1 MFDRLIAF
9 SVRNRLLVVV
19 VAALIAAYGGYV
31 LTRIPVDVFPDLNR
45 PTVTVFTEAGG
56 LAPDEVELLVTV
68 PIETAVNGAAGVER
82 VRSLSGI
89 GLSLVF
95 VEFGWDTDIY
105 RARQIVGEKVAEVAP
120 SLPREVSPFL
130 GPVSSIMGQIMAI
143 GLTSESAD
151 IGPTQLR
158 TLADWDVR
166 RRLMSIPGVSQVTV
180 MGGDVRQYQ
189 VLVDPALLVANGVTL
204 HDVQTAIDESNV
216 NSSGGFLPDAHTEM
230 LIRNLARVETADDL
244 AATVVKVLPDGSR
257 VLLGQV
263 AEVREG
269 AALNKRGDAGID
281 GQPGVIL
288 TVQKQPGAD
297 TVSLTR
303 RIEAELDVMA
313 AALPEGVRVHDDI
326 FRQSNFIER
335 AIHNVEEALRD
346 GSLMVAVVLFVF
358 LLNFRTTA
366 ITLTAIPLS
375 LLITFIAF
383 KMAGLGINTMTLG
396 GLAVAIGELVDDAIV
411 DVENVFRRL
420 RENRHAAHPRPVLDV
435 VVSASREIRNSIVYA
450 TMLVVLVFLPLF
462 ALQGIEG
469 RIFTPLAVAYIV
481 SILASLAVSL
491 TVTPALCALLL
502 PRMKRMEHRSD
513 GWLVR
518 RIKALEARVLDFG
531 FAAPK
536 KVYLAAGALLAA
548 ALVILPTLGREFL
561 PEFNEGSIT
570 AFVVSAPGT
579 SLEESNRI
587 SRIAEELLAGVPEA
601 RTIARRTGRAE
612 GDEHVL
618 EVNTTEIEFELEPS
632 ERSKPEILA
641 DIRERLGTLPG
652 VGVSVGQPISHR
664 IDHILS
670 GVQAQIAIKVFGDDL
685 DELRRLAGEVRDAV
699 SGVPGLADVQIERV
713 TLVPQ
718 VHVRFD
724 RAKCAAYGLRPGEA
738 ARYTSLAL
746 KGAAVTEVLEGQRSF
761 DVVLR
766 LTDEARQ
773 DLDAIRSIPIDTLGG
788 EVVPLGL
795 VADVSEAMGPNMI
808 NRENAQRRI
817 YVSANAAG
825 RDLVGVVREAQAA
838 VAEKVVFPEGYFVTY
853 GGQFESEAGASRLIL
868 ILGTLSL
875 LAMLFVLYMQ
885 FQSMAFAAQVMLN
898 IPLAFVGAIF
908 GVKFFAGGVLSVASL
923 VGFIALTGIA
933 ARNGIMM
940 ITHYLHLMRE
950 EGMKF
955 DRAMIVRGT
964 QERIVPVLM
973 TALTAGLALLPLLFG
988 AGQPGKEILHPVAVV
1003 IFCGLFTS
1011 TLLDLILRPLVFW
1024 QYGRRAAQR
1033 LVPQAFSNETTTPT
1047 NDTTS

>member
-9 SVRNRLLVVV
+9 SVRNRLLVVAT
-19 VAALIAAYGGYV
+19 AALIAAYGGYV
-31 LTRIPVDVFPDLNR
+31 LTQIPVDVFPDLNR
-45 PTVTVFTEAGG
+45 PTVTIFTEAGG
-56 LAPDEVELLVTV
+56 LAPDEVEMLVTV
-68 PIETAVNGAAGVER
+68 PLETAVNGAAGVER
-82 VRSLSGI
+82 VRSMSGI

-95 VEFGWDTDIY
+95 VEFGWETDTY
-105 RARQIVGEKVAEVAP
+105 RARQIVAEKVAEVTP
-120 SLPREVSPFL
+120 QLPQDTRPFL

-143 GLTSESAD
+143 GLTSENPSVS
-151 IGPTQLR
+151 PMELR
-158 TLADWDVR
+158 TLADWDMR
-166 RRLMSIPGVSQVTV
+166 RRLMSIPGVSQITV

-189 VLVDPALLVANGVTL
+189 VLVDPALLVAAGVTL
-204 HDVQTAIDESNV
+204 HEVQSAIDESNV
-216 NSSGGFLPDAHTEM
+216 NSSGGFLPDAHNER
-230 LIRNLARVETADDL
+230 LIRNLARVESAEDL
-244 AATVVKVLPDGSR
+244 AITVVKVLPDGSSI
-257 VLLGQV
+257 LLGQI

-269 AALNKRGDAGID
+269 ASLNKRGDAGID
-281 GQPGVIL
+281 GRPGVIL

-297 TVSLTR
+297 TIALTR
-303 RIEAELDVMA
+303 KIEAELEIIGRS
-313 AALPEGVRVHDDI
+313 LPDGVKVHTDI
-326 FRQSNFIER
+326 FRQSNFIAR
-335 AIHNVEEALRD
+335 AVRNVEEALRD
-346 GSLMVAVVLFVF
+346 GSLMVAVVLFIF

-375 LLITFIAF
+375 LLTTFIVFHA
-383 KMAGLGINTMTLG
+383 AGLGINTMTLG

-420 RENRHAAHPRPVLDV
+420 RENRQAANPRPVLDV
-435 VVSASREIRNSIVYA
+435 VVAASREIRNSIVYA
-450 TMLVVLVFLPLF
+450 TVLVVLVFLPLF

-502 PRMKRMEHRSD
+502 PRMRRMEHPRD

-518 RIKALEARVLDFG
+518 RIKDWEARLLDLG
-531 FAAPK
+531 FAAPRR
-536 KVYLAAGALLAA
+536 VYLAAGALFAA

-579 SLEESNRI
+579 SLEESNRV
-587 SRIAEELLAGVPEA
+587 SRMAEVLLSAVPEA

-612 GDEHVL
+612 GDEHVM
-618 EVNTTEIEFELEPS
+618 EVNTTEIEFELDPS
-632 ERSKPEILA
+632 ARSKAEILA
-641 DIRERLGTLPG
+641 DIRARLATLPG

-670 GVQAQIAIKVFGDDL
+670 GVQAQIAIKIFGDDL
-685 DELRRLAGEVRDAV
+685 GVLRRLAGEVRDAV
-699 SGVPGLADVQIERV
+699 IAVPGMADVQVERV

-718 VHVRFD
+718 IHVRFD

-738 ARYTSLAL
+738 ARYTELAI
-746 KGAAVTEVLEGQRSF
+746 KGATVTEVLEGQRTF

-773 DLDAIRSIPIDTLGG
+773 DLEAIRSIPVDTLAGQL
-788 EVVPLGL
+788 VPLGL
-795 VADVSEAMGPNMI
+795 IAEVSEAMGPNMI

-825 RDLVGVVREAQAA
+825 RDLVTVVREAQAA
-838 VAEKVVFPEGYFVTY
+838 VTERVTLPEGYYVTY
-853 GGQFESEAGASRLIL
+853 GGQFESEAGAARLIL
-868 ILGTLSL
+868 LLGGLSL
-875 LAMLFVLYMQ
+875 VAMFFVLYMQ
-885 FQSMAFAAQVMLN
+885 FQSGAFAAQVMLN
-898 IPLAFVGAIF
+898 IPLAFVGAVF
-908 GVKFFAGGVLSVASL
+908 GVKFFSGGVLSVASM

-940 ITHYLHLMRE
+940 ISHYLHLMRE
-950 EGMKF
+950 EGMPF
-955 DRAMIVRGT
+955 GREMIVRGT
-964 QERIVPVLM
+964 QERVVPVLM
-973 TALTAGLALLPLLFG
+973 TALTAGLALLPLLLG

-1011 TLLDLILRPLVFW
+1011 TLLDLLVRPMVFW
-1024 QYGRRAAQR
+1024 QFGGRASAR
-1033 LVPQAFSNETTTPT
+1033 LVPGAFPQPIPT
-1047 NDTTS
+1047 QP

>member
-19 VAALIAAYGGYV
+19 AAAMVAAYGGYV
-31 LTRIPVDVFPDLNR
+31 LTKIPVDVFPDLNR
-45 PTVTVFTEAGG
+45 PTVTVFTEAAG
-56 LAPDEVELLVTV
+56 LAPDEVEMLVTV

-82 VRSLSGI
+82 VRSMSGL

-95 VEFGWDTDIY
+95 VEFGWDLDIY
-105 RARQIVGEKVAEVAP
+105 RARQIVGEKVAEVGP
-120 SLPREVSPFL
+120 SLPRDTRTFL
-130 GPVSSIMGQIMAI
+130 GPVSSIMGQIMAV
-143 GLTSESAD
+143 GLTSDDPAIDPME
-151 IGPTQLR
+151 LR

-180 MGGDVRQYQ
+180 MGGEVRQYQ
-189 VLVDPALLVANGVTL
+189 VLVDPAMLAASGVTL
-204 HDVQTAIDESNV
+204 AEVQQAIDDSNV
-216 NSSGGFLPDAHTEM
+216 NSSGGFLPDAHSEM
-230 LIRNLARVETADDL
+230 LIRNLARVETAEDL
-244 AATVVKVLPDGSR
+244 ASTVVKVLPEGSSI
-257 VLLGQV
+257 LLGQV

-281 GQPGVIL
+281 GRPGVIL
-288 TVQKQPGAD
+288 TIQKQPGAD
-297 TVSLTR
+297 TVALTR
-303 RIEAELDVMA
+303 RIEAELQTMQGS
-313 AALPEGVRVHDDI
+313 LPAGVRVHADI

-335 AIHNVEEALRD
+335 AVTNVEEALRD
-346 GSLMVAVVLFVF
+346 GSLMVAVVLFIF
-358 LLNFRTTA
+358 LLNLRTTA

-375 LLITFIAF
+375 LLVTFIVF
-383 KMAGLGINTMTLG
+383 QLMGLGINTMTLG

-420 RENRHAAHPRPVLDV
+420 RENRHAAQPRPVLEV

-450 TMLVVLVFLPLF
+450 TVLVVLVFLPLF

-481 SILASLAVSL
+481 SILASLLVSL

-502 PRMKRMEHRSD
+502 PRMKRMEHRRD

-518 RIKALEARVLDFG
+518 HVKAVEARMLRAG
-531 FAAPK
+531 FAAPWL
-536 KVYLAAGALLAA
+536 VYLGTGALVAA
-548 ALVILPTLGREFL
+548 AAVTVPTLGREFL

-632 ERSKPEILA
+632 DRSRAEILA
-641 DIRERLGTLPG
+641 DIRQRLGSLPG

-670 GVQAQIAIKVFGDDL
+670 GVQAQIAIKIFGDDL
-685 DELRRLAGEVRDAV
+685 DELRRLAGEVRAAL
-699 SGVPGLADVQIERV
+699 SGVEGLADVQVERV

-738 ARYTSLAL
+738 ARYTALAL

-761 DVVLR
+761 AVVLR

-773 DLDAIRSIPIDTLGG
+773 DLEAIRAIPIDTLSG
-788 EVVPLGL
+788 ELVPLGL
-795 VADVSEAMGPNMI
+795 VAEVSEAMGPNMI

-825 RDLVGVVREAQAA
+825 RDLVSVVRDAQRA
-838 VAEKVVFPEGYFVTY
+838 VAAQVVLPEGYFITY

-868 ILGTLSL
+868 ILGALSL
-875 LAMLFVLYMQ
+875 AAMFFILYMQ
-885 FQSMAFAAQVMLN
+885 FRSMTLAAQVMLN
-898 IPLAFVGAIF
+898 IPLAFTGAVF
-908 GVKFFAGGVLSVASL
+908 GVKFLSGGILSVASL

-950 EGMKF
+950 EGMRF
-955 DRAMIVRGT
+955 DRTMIVRGT

-1011 TLLDLILRPLVFW
+1011 TLLDLVLRPLIFW
-1024 QYGRRAAQR
+1024 QFSRRAAQR
-1033 LVPQAFSNETTTPT
+1033 LAPQAFPTTPET
-1047 NDTTS
+1047 PTAPSAP

>member
-9 SVRNRLLVVV
+9 SVRNRLLVAA

-31 LTRIPVDVFPDLNR
+31 LTLIPVDVFPDLNR
-45 PTVTVFTEAGG
+45 PTVSIFTEAGG
-56 LAPDEVELLVTV
+56 LAPDEVEMLVTV
-68 PIETAVNGAAGVER
+68 PLETAVNGAAGVER
-82 VRSLSGI
+82 VRSMSGI

-95 VEFGWDTDIY
+95 VEFGWETDTY
-105 RARQIVGEKVAEVAP
+105 RARQIVGEKVAEVTP
-120 SLPREVSPFL
+120 RLPQEIRPFL

-143 GLTSESAD
+143 GLTSENPSVS
-151 IGPTQLR
+151 PMELR
-158 TLADWDVR
+158 TLADWDIR
-166 RRLMSIPGVSQVTV
+166 RRLMSIPGVSQITV

-189 VLVDPALLVANGVTL
+189 VLVDPALLVAAGVTL
-204 HDVQTAIDESNV
+204 HEVQSAIDESNV
-216 NSSGGFLPDAHTEM
+216 NSSGGFLPDAHNER
-230 LIRNLARVETADDL
+230 LIRNLARVESADDL
-244 AATVVKVLPDGSR
+244 AITVVKALADGSSI
-257 VLLGQV
+257 LLGQI

-269 AALNKRGDAGID
+269 ASLNKRGDAGID
-281 GQPGVIL
+281 GRPGVIL

-297 TVSLTR
+297 TIALTR
-303 RIEAELDVMA
+303 KIEAELEIIGRS
-313 AALPEGVRVHDDI
+313 LPDGVKVHTDI
-326 FRQSNFIER
+326 FRQSNFIAR
-335 AIHNVEEALRD
+335 AVRNVEEALRD
-346 GSLMVAVVLFVF
+346 GSLMVAVVLFIF

-375 LLITFIAF
+375 LLTTFIVFHA
-383 KMAGLGINTMTLG
+383 AGLGINTMTLG

-420 RENRHAAHPRPVLDV
+420 RENRQAANPRPVLDV
-435 VVSASREIRNSIVYA
+435 VVAASREIRNSIVYA
-450 TMLVVLVFLPLF
+450 TVLVVLVFLPLF

-502 PRMKRMEHRSD
+502 PRMKRMEHPRD

-518 RIKALEARVLDFG
+518 GIKDWEARLLDLG
-531 FAAPK
+531 FRAPRRI
-536 KVYLAAGALLAA
+536 YLAAGALFAA

-579 SLEESNRI
+579 SLEESNRV
-587 SRIAEELLAGVPEA
+587 SRMAEVLLSAVPEA

-612 GDEHVL
+612 GDEHVM
-618 EVNTTEIEFELEPS
+618 EVNTTEIEFELDPS
-632 ERSKPEILA
+632 ARSKAEILA
-641 DIRERLGTLPG
+641 DIRARLATLPG

-670 GVQAQIAIKVFGDDL
+670 GVQAQIAIKIFGDDL
-685 DELRRLAGEVRDAV
+685 GVLRRLAGEVRDAV
-699 SGVPGLADVQIERV
+699 IAVPGMADVQVERV

-718 VHVRFD
+718 IHVRFD

-738 ARYTSLAL
+738 ARYTELAI
-746 KGAAVTEVLEGQRSF
+746 KGAAVTEVLEGQRTF

-766 LTDEARQ
+766 LTDEARE
-773 DLDAIRSIPIDTLGG
+773 DLEAIRSIPVDTLAGQL
-788 EVVPLGL
+788 VPLGL
-795 VADVSEAMGPNMI
+795 IAEVSEAMGPNMI

-825 RDLVGVVREAQAA
+825 RDLVTVVREAQAA
-838 VAEKVVFPEGYFVTY
+838 VTDRVTLPEGYYITY
-853 GGQFESEAGASRLIL
+853 GGQFESEAGAARLIL
-868 ILGTLSL
+868 LLGSLSL
-875 LAMLFVLYMQ
+875 VAMFFVLYMQ
-885 FQSMAFAAQVMLN
+885 FQSGAFAAQVMLN
-898 IPLAFVGAIF
+898 IPLAFVGAVF
-908 GVKFFAGGVLSVASL
+908 GVKFLSGGVLSVASM

-940 ITHYLHLMRE
+940 ISHYLHLMRE
-950 EGMKF
+950 EGMPF
-955 DRAMIVRGT
+955 GREMIVRGT
-964 QERIVPVLM
+964 QERVVPVLM
-973 TALTAGLALLPLLFG
+973 TALTAGLALLPLLLG

-1011 TLLDLILRPLVFW
+1011 TLLDLLVRPLVFW
-1024 QYGRRAAQR
+1024 QFGRRAAAR
-1033 LVPQAFSNETTTPT
+1033 LVPGAFPQPMPT
-1047 NDTTS
+1047 QP

>member
-9 SVRNRLLVVV
+9 SVRNRLLVVAT
-19 VAALIAAYGGYV
+19 AALIAAYGGYV
-31 LTRIPVDVFPDLNR
+31 LTQIPVDVFPDLNR
-45 PTVTVFTEAGG
+45 PTVTIFTEAGG
-56 LAPDEVELLVTV
+56 LAPDEVEMLVTV
-68 PIETAVNGAAGVER
+68 PLETAVNGAAGVER
-82 VRSLSGI
+82 VRSMSGI

-95 VEFGWDTDIY
+95 VEFGWETDTY
-105 RARQIVGEKVAEVAP
+105 RARQIVAEKVAEVTP
-120 SLPREVSPFL
+120 QLPQDTRPFL

-143 GLTSESAD
+143 GLTSENPSVS
-151 IGPTQLR
+151 PMELR
-158 TLADWDVR
+158 TLADWDMR
-166 RRLMSIPGVSQVTV
+166 RRLMSIPGVSQITV

-189 VLVDPALLVANGVTL
+189 VLVDPALLVAAGVTL
-204 HDVQTAIDESNV
+204 HEVQSAIDESNV
-216 NSSGGFLPDAHTEM
+216 NSSGGFLPDAHNER
-230 LIRNLARVETADDL
+230 LIRNLARVESAEDL
-244 AATVVKVLPDGSR
+244 AITVVKVLPDGSSI
-257 VLLGQV
+257 LLGQI

-269 AALNKRGDAGID
+269 ASLNKRGDAGID
-281 GQPGVIL
+281 GRPGVIL

-297 TVSLTR
+297 TIALTR
-303 RIEAELDVMA
+303 KIEAELEIIGRS
-313 AALPEGVRVHDDI
+313 LPDGVKVHTDI
-326 FRQSNFIER
+326 FRQSNFIAR
-335 AIHNVEEALRD
+335 AVRNVEEALRD
-346 GSLMVAVVLFVF
+346 GSLMVAVVLFIF

-375 LLITFIAF
+375 LLTTFIVFHA
-383 KMAGLGINTMTLG
+383 AGLGINTMTLG

-420 RENRHAAHPRPVLDV
+420 RENRQAANPRPVLDV
-435 VVSASREIRNSIVYA
+435 VVAASREIRNSIVYA
-450 TMLVVLVFLPLF
+450 TVLVVLVFLPLF

-502 PRMKRMEHRSD
+502 PRMRRMEHPRD

-518 RIKALEARVLDFG
+518 TIKDWEARLLDLG
-531 FAAPK
+531 FAAPRR
-536 KVYLAAGALLAA
+536 VYLAAGALFAA

-579 SLEESNRI
+579 SLEESNRV
-587 SRIAEELLAGVPEA
+587 SRMAEVLLSAVPEA

-612 GDEHVL
+612 GDEHVM
-618 EVNTTEIEFELEPS
+618 EVNTTEIEFELDPS
-632 ERSKPEILA
+632 ARSKAEILT
-641 DIRERLGTLPG
+641 DIRARLATLPG

-670 GVQAQIAIKVFGDDL
+670 GVQAQIAIKIFGDDL
-685 DELRRLAGEVRDAV
+685 GVLRRLAGEVRDAV
-699 SGVPGLADVQIERV
+699 IAVPGMADVQVERV

-718 VHVRFD
+718 IHVRFD

-738 ARYTSLAL
+738 ARYTELAI
-746 KGAAVTEVLEGQRSF
+746 KGATVTEVLEGQRTF

-766 LTDEARQ
+766 LTDEARE
-773 DLDAIRSIPIDTLGG
+773 DLEAIRSIPVDTLAGQL
-788 EVVPLGL
+788 VPLGL
-795 VADVSEAMGPNMI
+795 IAEVSEAMGPNMI

-825 RDLVGVVREAQAA
+825 RDLVTVVREAQAA
-838 VAEKVVFPEGYFVTY
+838 VTERVTLPEGYYVTY
-853 GGQFESEAGASRLIL
+853 GGQFESEAGAARLIL
-868 ILGTLSL
+868 LLGSLSL
-875 LAMLFVLYMQ
+875 VAMFFVLYMQ
-885 FQSMAFAAQVMLN
+885 FQSGAFAAQVMLN
-898 IPLAFVGAIF
+898 IPLAFVGAVF
-908 GVKFFAGGVLSVASL
+908 GVKFFSGGVLSVASM

-940 ITHYLHLMRE
+940 ISHYLHLMRE
-950 EGMKF
+950 EGMPF
-955 DRAMIVRGT
+955 GREMIVRGT
-964 QERIVPVLM
+964 QERVVPVLM
-973 TALTAGLALLPLLFG
+973 TALTAGLALLPLLLG

-1011 TLLDLILRPLVFW
+1011 TLLDLLVRPMVFW
-1024 QYGRRAAQR
+1024 QFGGRASAR
-1033 LVPQAFSNETTTPT
+1033 LVPGAFPQPIPT
-1047 NDTTS
+1047 QP

>member
-9 SVRNRLLVVV
+9 SVRNRLLVVFA
-19 VAALIAAYGGYV
+19 AALIAAYGGYV

-68 PIETAVNGAAGVER
+68 PIETAVNGSAGVER
-82 VRSLSGI
+82 VRSMSGI

-120 SLPREVSPFL
+120 TLPRETSTFL

-143 GLTSESAD
+143 GLTGEDGA
-151 IGPTQLR
+151 IEAMELR
-158 TLADWDVR
+158 TLADWDLR
-166 RRLMSIPGVSQVTV
+166 RRLMSIPGVSQITV
-180 MGGDVRQYQ
+180 MGGEVRQYQ
-189 VLVDPALLVANGVTL
+189 VLVDPAMLAASGVTL
-204 HDVQTAIDESNV
+204 GDVQQAIDDSNV
-216 NSSGGFLPDAHTEM
+216 NSSGGFLPDAHSEM
-230 LIRNLARVETADDL
+230 LIRNLARVETAEDL
-244 AATVVKVLPDGSR
+244 ASTVVKVLPDGASI
-257 VLLGQV
+257 LLGQV

-281 GQPGVIL
+281 GKPGVIL

-297 TVSLTR
+297 TISLTR
-303 RIEAELDVMA
+303 RIEAELQTIQA
-313 AALPEGVRVHDDI
+313 SLPAGVRVHTDI

-335 AIHNVEEALRD
+335 AVTNVEEALRD
-346 GSLMVAVVLFVF
+346 GSLMVAIVLFLF

-375 LLITFIAF
+375 LLVTFIVF
-383 KMAGLGINTMTLG
+383 KFSGLGINTMTLG

-420 RENRHAAHPRPVLDV
+420 RENRHAAQPRPVLDV

-450 TMLVVLVFLPLF
+450 TVLVVLVFLPLF

-502 PRMKRMEHRSD
+502 PRMKRMDHRSD

-518 RIKALEARVLDFG
+518 RIKAVEARLLDLG
-531 FAAPK
+531 FAAPWR
-536 KVYLAAGALLAA
+536 VYLAAGAMLLAA
-548 ALVILPTLGREFL
+548 LATVPTLGREFL

-612 GDEHVL
+612 GDEHVM

-632 ERSKPEILA
+632 KRSKSEILA
-641 DIRERLGTLPG
+641 DIRERLSTLPG

-670 GVQAQIAIKVFGDDL
+670 GVQAQIAIKVFGEDL
-685 DELRRLAGEVRDAV
+685 DELRRLAGQVREAV
-699 SGVPGLADVQIERV
+699 EGVPGMADVQVERV

-738 ARYTSLAL
+738 ARYIALAL

-773 DLDAIRSIPIDTLGG
+773 DLDAIRSIPIDTLAG
-788 EVVPLGL
+788 ELVPLGL
-795 VADVSEAMGPNMI
+795 VAEVSEAMGPNMI

-825 RDLVGVVREAQAA
+825 RDLVSVVRDAQTA
-838 VAEKVVFPEGYFVTY
+838 VAERVVLPDGYFVTY
-853 GGQFESEAGASRLIL
+853 GGQFESEAGASKLIL
-868 ILGTLSL
+868 LLGTLSL
-875 LAMLFVLYMQ
+875 AAMFSVLYMQ
-885 FQSMAFAAQVMLN
+885 FRSVAFAAQVMLN
-898 IPLAFVGAIF
+898 IPLAFVGAVF
-908 GVKFFAGGVLSVASL
+908 GVKFFSGGVLSVASL

-940 ITHYLHLMRE
+940 ITHYLHLMQE

-955 DRAMIVRGT
+955 DRAMILRGT

-1011 TLLDLILRPLVFW
+1011 TLLDLLLRPLVFW
-1024 QYGRRAAQR
+1024 QFGRRSARR
-1033 LVPQAFSNETTTPT
+1033 LVPQAFTDSIPPTTPT
-1047 NDTTS
+1047 QP

>member
-9 SVRNRLLVVV
+9 SVRNRLLVVA

-31 LTRIPVDVFPDLNR
+31 LTLIPVDVFPDLNR
-45 PTVTVFTEAGG
+45 PTVSIFTEAGG
-56 LAPDEVELLVTV
+56 LAPDEVEMLVTV
-68 PIETAVNGAAGVER
+68 PLETAVNGAAGVER
-82 VRSLSGI
+82 VRSMSGI

-95 VEFGWDTDIY
+95 VEFGWETDTY
-105 RARQIVGEKVAEVAP
+105 RARQIVGEKVAEVTP
-120 SLPREVSPFL
+120 RLPQEIRPFL

-143 GLTSESAD
+143 GLTSENPSVS
-151 IGPTQLR
+151 PMELR
-158 TLADWDVR
+158 TLADWDIR
-166 RRLMSIPGVSQVTV
+166 RRLMSIPGVSQITV

-189 VLVDPALLVANGVTL
+189 VLVDPALLVAAGVTL
-204 HDVQTAIDESNV
+204 HEVQSAIDESNV
-216 NSSGGFLPDAHTEM
+216 NSSGGFLPDAHNER
-230 LIRNLARVETADDL
+230 LIRNLARVESADDL
-244 AATVVKVLPDGSR
+244 AITVVKALADGSSI
-257 VLLGQV
+257 LLGQI

-269 AALNKRGDAGID
+269 ASLNKRGDAGID
-281 GQPGVIL
+281 GRPGVIL

-297 TVSLTR
+297 TIALTR
-303 RIEAELDVMA
+303 KIEAELEIIGRS
-313 AALPEGVRVHDDI
+313 LPDGVKVHTDI
-326 FRQSNFIER
+326 FRQSNFIAR
-335 AIHNVEEALRD
+335 AVRNVEEALRD
-346 GSLMVAVVLFVF
+346 GSLMVAVVLFIF

-375 LLITFIAF
+375 LLTTFIVFHA
-383 KMAGLGINTMTLG
+383 AGLGINTMTLG

-420 RENRHAAHPRPVLDV
+420 RENRQAANPRPVLDV
-435 VVSASREIRNSIVYA
+435 VVAASREIRNSIVYA
-450 TMLVVLVFLPLF
+450 TVLVVLVFLPLF

-502 PRMKRMEHRSD
+502 PRMKRMEHPRD

-518 RIKALEARVLDFG
+518 GIKDWEARLLDLG
-531 FAAPK
+531 FRAPRRI
-536 KVYLAAGALLAA
+536 YLAAGALFAA

-579 SLEESNRI
+579 SLEESNRV
-587 SRIAEELLAGVPEA
+587 SRMAEVLLSAVPEA

-612 GDEHVL
+612 GDEHVM
-618 EVNTTEIEFELEPS
+618 EVNTTEIEFELDPS
-632 ERSKPEILA
+632 ARSKAEILA
-641 DIRERLGTLPG
+641 DIRARLATLPG

-670 GVQAQIAIKVFGDDL
+670 GVQAQIAIKIFGDDL
-685 DELRRLAGEVRDAV
+685 GVLRRLAGEVRDAV
-699 SGVPGLADVQIERV
+699 IAVPGMADVQVERV

-718 VHVRFD
+718 IHVRFD

-738 ARYTSLAL
+738 ARYTELAI
-746 KGAAVTEVLEGQRSF
+746 KGAAVTEVLEGQRTF

-766 LTDEARQ
+766 LTDEARE
-773 DLDAIRSIPIDTLGG
+773 DLEAIRSIPVDTLAGQL
-788 EVVPLGL
+788 VPLGL
-795 VADVSEAMGPNMI
+795 IAEVSEAMGPNMI

-825 RDLVGVVREAQAA
+825 RDLVTVVREAQAA
-838 VAEKVVFPEGYFVTY
+838 VTDRVTLPEGYYITY
-853 GGQFESEAGASRLIL
+853 GGQFESEAGAARLIL
-868 ILGTLSL
+868 LLGSLSL
-875 LAMLFVLYMQ
+875 VAMFFVLYMQ
-885 FQSMAFAAQVMLN
+885 FQSGAFAAQVMLN
-898 IPLAFVGAIF
+898 IPLAFVGAVF
-908 GVKFFAGGVLSVASL
+908 GVKFLSGGVLSVASM

-940 ITHYLHLMRE
+940 ISHYLHLMRE
-950 EGMKF
+950 EGMPF
-955 DRAMIVRGT
+955 GREMIVRGT
-964 QERIVPVLM
+964 QERVVPVLM
-973 TALTAGLALLPLLFG
+973 TALTAGLALLPLLLG

-1011 TLLDLILRPLVFW
+1011 TLLDLLVRPLVFW
-1024 QYGRRAAQR
+1024 QFGRRAAAR
-1033 LVPQAFSNETTTPT
+1033 LVPGAFPQPMPT
-1047 NDTTS
+1047 QP

>member
-9 SVRNRLLVVV
+9 SVRNRLLVVATAV
-19 VAALIAAYGGYV
+19 LIAAYGGYV
-31 LTRIPVDVFPDLNR
+31 LTQIPVDVFPDLNR
-45 PTVTVFTEAGG
+45 PTVTIFTEAGG
-56 LAPDEVELLVTV
+56 LAPDEVEMLVTV
-68 PIETAVNGAAGVER
+68 PLETAVNGAAGVER
-82 VRSLSGI
+82 VRSMSGI

-95 VEFGWDTDIY
+95 VEFGWETDTY
-105 RARQIVGEKVAEVAP
+105 RARQIVAEKVAEVTP
-120 SLPREVSPFL
+120 RLPQDIRPFL

-143 GLTSESAD
+143 GLTSENPAVS
-151 IGPTQLR
+151 PMELR
-158 TLADWDVR
+158 TLADWDMR
-166 RRLMSIPGVSQVTV
+166 RRLMSIPGVSQITV

-189 VLVDPALLVANGVTL
+189 VLVDPALLVAAGVTL
-204 HDVQTAIDESNV
+204 HEVQSAIDESNV
-216 NSSGGFLPDAHTEM
+216 NSSGGFLPDAHNER
-230 LIRNLARVETADDL
+230 LIRNLARVESAEDL
-244 AATVVKVLPDGSR
+244 AITVVKVLPDGSSI
-257 VLLGQV
+257 LLGQI

-269 AALNKRGDAGID
+269 ASLNKRGDAGID
-281 GQPGVIL
+281 GRPGVIL

-297 TVSLTR
+297 TIALTR
-303 RIEAELDVMA
+303 KIEAELEIIGRS
-313 AALPEGVRVHDDI
+313 LPDGVKVHTDI
-326 FRQSNFIER
+326 FRQSNFIAR
-335 AIHNVEEALRD
+335 AVRNVEEALRD
-346 GSLMVAVVLFVF
+346 GSLMVAIVLFIF

-375 LLITFIAF
+375 LLTTFIVFHA
-383 KMAGLGINTMTLG
+383 AGLGINTMTLG

-420 RENRHAAHPRPVLDV
+420 RENRHAANPRPVLDV
-435 VVSASREIRNSIVYA
+435 VVAASREIRNSIVYA
-450 TMLVVLVFLPLF
+450 TVLVVLVFLPLF

-502 PRMKRMEHRSD
+502 PRMRRMEQPRD

-518 RIKALEARVLDFG
+518 RIKDWEARLLDLG
-531 FAAPK
+531 FAAPRR
-536 KVYLAAGALLAA
+536 VYLAAGALFAV

-579 SLEESNRI
+579 SLEESNRV
-587 SRIAEELLAGVPEA
+587 SRMAEVLLSAVPEA

-612 GDEHVL
+612 GDEHVM
-618 EVNTTEIEFELEPS
+618 EVNTTEIEFELDPS
-632 ERSKPEILA
+632 ARSKTEILA
-641 DIRERLGTLPG
+641 DIRARLGTLPG

-670 GVQAQIAIKVFGDDL
+670 GVQAQIAIKIFGDDL
-685 DELRRLAGEVRDAV
+685 GVLRRLAGEVRDAV
-699 SGVPGLADVQIERV
+699 IAVPGMADVQVERV

-718 VHVRFD
+718 IHVRFD

-738 ARYTSLAL
+738 ARYTELAI
-746 KGAAVTEVLEGQRSF
+746 KGAVVTEVLEGQRTF

-766 LTDEARQ
+766 LTDEARE
-773 DLDAIRSIPIDTLGG
+773 DLEAIRSIPVDTLAGQL
-788 EVVPLGL
+788 VPLGL
-795 VADVSEAMGPNMI
+795 IAEVSEAMGPNMI

-825 RDLVGVVREAQAA
+825 RDLVTVVREAQAA
-838 VAEKVVFPEGYFVTY
+838 VTERVTLPEGYYVTY
-853 GGQFESEAGASRLIL
+853 GGQFESEAGAARLIL
-868 ILGTLSL
+868 LLGGLSL
-875 LAMLFVLYMQ
+875 VAMFFVLYMQ
-885 FQSMAFAAQVMLN
+885 FQSGAFAAQVMLN
-898 IPLAFVGAIF
+898 IPLAFVGAVF
-908 GVKFFAGGVLSVASL
+908 GVKFFSGGVLSVASM

-940 ITHYLHLMRE
+940 ISHYLHLMRE
-950 EGMKF
+950 EGMPF
-955 DRAMIVRGT
+955 GREMIVRGT
-964 QERIVPVLM
+964 QERVVPVLM
-973 TALTAGLALLPLLFG
+973 TALTAGLALLPLLLG

-1011 TLLDLILRPLVFW
+1011 TLLDLLVRPMVFW
-1024 QYGRRAAQR
+1024 QFGGRASAR
-1033 LVPQAFSNETTTPT
+1033 LVPGAFPQSIPT
-1047 NDTTS
+1047 QP

>member
-1 MFDRLIAF
+1 M
-9 SVRNRLLVVV
+9 
-19 VAALIAAYGGYV
+19 

-45 PTVTVFTEAGG
+45 PTVTIFTEVAG

-68 PIETAVNGAAGVER
+68 PIETTVNGASGVER
-82 VRSLSGI
+82 VRSMSGI

-95 VEFGWDTDIY
+95 VEFGWETDIY
-105 RARQIVGEKVAEVAP
+105 RARQIVGEKVSEVAP
-120 SLPREVSPFL
+120 SLPPDVRPFL

-143 GLTSESAD
+143 GLTTGNEA
-151 IGPTQLR
+151 IGPTELR
-158 TLADWDVR
+158 TLADWDLR
-166 RRLMSIPGVSQVTV
+166 RRLMGVPGVSQVTV

-189 VLVDPALLVANGVTL
+189 VLVDPVRLVAAGVTL

-244 AATVVKVLPDGSR
+244 ASTVVKVLPDGSSI
-257 VLLGQV
+257 LLGQV

-281 GQPGVIL
+281 GRPGVIL
-288 TVQKQPGAD
+288 TLQKQPGAD

-303 RIEAELDVMA
+303 KIEAELETIA
-313 AALPEGVRVHDDI
+313 ASLPQGVRVHGDI

-335 AIHNVEEALRD
+335 AVHNVEEALRD
-346 GSLMVAVVLFVF
+346 GSLMVAVVLFIF

-375 LLITFIAF
+375 LLVTFIVF
-383 KMAGLGINTMTLG
+383 KWAGLGINTVTLG

-420 RENRHAAHPRPVLDV
+420 RENRHAAQPRPVLDV

-450 TMLVVLVFLPLF
+450 TVLVVLVFLPLF

-481 SILASLAVSL
+481 SILASLLVSL

-502 PRMKRMEHRSD
+502 PRMKRMEHRED

-518 RIKALEARVLDFG
+518 RIESFEARVLDFG
-531 FAAPK
+531 FAAPSK
-536 KVYLAAGALLAA
+536 IYLAAGALFLAA
-548 ALVILPTLGREFL
+548 LATLPTLGREFL

-587 SRIAEELLAGVPEA
+587 SRIAEDLLGGVPEA
-601 RTIARRTGRAE
+601 KTIARRTGRAE

-632 ERSKPEILA
+632 DRSKAEILA
-641 DIRERLGTLPG
+641 DIRERLATLPG

-670 GVQAQIAIKVFGDDL
+670 GVQAQIAIKIFGDDL
-685 DELRRLAGEVRDAV
+685 EELRRLAGEVRDAV
-699 SGVPGLADVQIERV
+699 SGVPGMAD
-713 TLVPQ
+713 
-718 VHVRFD
+718 
-724 RAKCAAYGLRPGEA
+724 GLRPGEA

-746 KGAAVTEVLEGQRSF
+746 KGAAVTKVLEGQRSF

-766 LTDEARQ
+766 LTDEARE
-773 DLDAIRSIPIDTLGG
+773 DLDAIRAIPIDTLGG
-788 EVVPLGL
+788 EIVPLGL

-825 RDLVGVVREAQAA
+825 RDLVSTVHDAQAA
-838 VAEKVVFPEGYFVTY
+838 VAGKVVFPEGYFVTY
-853 GGQFESEAGASRLIL
+853 GGQFESEADASRMIL
-868 ILGTLSL
+868 LLGALSL
-875 LAMLFVLYMQ
+875 GAMFLVLYMQ
-885 FQSMAFAAQVMLN
+885 FQSTALAAQVMLN
-898 IPLAFVGAIF
+898 IPLAFVGAVF
-908 GVKFFAGGVLSVASL
+908 GVKFLSGGVLSVASL

-950 EGMKF
+950 EGMQF
-955 DRAMIVRGT
+955 DRAMILRGT

-973 TALTAGLALLPLLFG
+973 TALTAGLALFPLLLG

-1011 TLLDLILRPLVFW
+1011 TLLDLVVRPLVFW
-1024 QYGRRAAQR
+1024 QYGRRAARR
-1033 LVPQAFSNETTTPT
+1033 LVPQAFSNQPTTQTQP
-1047 NDTTS
+1047 

>member
-19 VAALIAAYGGYV
+19 VAALLAAYGGYV

-45 PTVTVFTEAGG
+45 PTVTIFTEAPG
-56 LAPDEVELLVTV
+56 LAPDEVELQVTL
-68 PIETAVNGAAGVER
+68 PLETAVNGAAGVER
-82 VRSLSGI
+82 VRSMSGI
-89 GLSLVF
+89 GLSLIF

-105 RARQIVGEKVAEVAP
+105 RARQIVGEKVAEVTP
-120 SLPREVSPFL
+120 SLPREVRPFL

-143 GLTSESAD
+143 GLTSENAAVT
-151 IGPTQLR
+151 PMELR
-158 TLADWDVR
+158 TLADWDLR
-166 RRLMSIPGVSQVTV
+166 RRLMGVPGVSQVTV

-189 VLVDPALLVANGVTL
+189 VLVDPVKLSANHISL
-204 HDVQTAIDESNV
+204 HEVQTAIDESNV
-216 NSSGGFLPDAHTEM
+216 NSSGGFLPDAHSEM

-244 AATVVKVLPDGSR
+244 AATVVKVLPDGASI
-257 VLLGQV
+257 LLGQI

-269 AALNKRGDAGID
+269 AALHKRGDAGID
-281 GQPGVIL
+281 GKPGVIL

-303 RIEAELDVMA
+303 KIEAELETIKTS
-313 AALPEGVRVHDDI
+313 LPDGVVVHADI
-326 FRQSNFIER
+326 FRQSNFIVR
-335 AIHNVEEALRD
+335 AVHNVEEALRD
-346 GSLMVAVVLFVF
+346 GSLMVAVVLFIF

-375 LLITFIAF
+375 LLVSFIVF

-420 RENRHAAHPRPVLDV
+420 RENRHAAQPRPVLDV

-450 TMLVVLVFLPLF
+450 TILVVLVFLPLF

-518 RIKALEARVLDFG
+518 QIKGLEAGLLDMG

-536 KVYLAAGALLAA
+536 RVYLVAGALFAA
-548 ALVILPTLGREFL
+548 ALATVPTLGREFL

-587 SRIAEELLAGVPEA
+587 GRIAEQLLAGVPEA

-632 ERSKPEILA
+632 ERSKSEILA
-641 DIRERLGTLPG
+641 DIRERLATLPG
-652 VGVSVGQPISHR
+652 VGSSVGQPISHR

-670 GVQAQIAIKVFGDDL
+670 GVQAQIAIKIFGDDL
-685 DELRRLAGEVRDAV
+685 DELRRLAAEVRDAV
-699 SGVPGLADVQIERV
+699 SGVRGLTDIQIERV

-718 VHVRFD
+718 IHVRFD

-738 ARYTSLAL
+738 ALYTGMAL
-746 KGAAVTEVLEGQRSF
+746 KGVEVTEVLEGQRSF

-766 LTDEARQ
+766 LADEARR
-773 DLDAIRSIPIDTLGG
+773 DLEAIRNIPIDTLAGDL
-788 EVVPLGL
+788 VPLGL
-795 VADVSEAMGPNMI
+795 VAEVSEAMGPNMI

-825 RDLVGVVREAQAA
+825 RDLVSTVQEAQAA
-838 VAEKVVFPEGYFVTY
+838 VAEKVVLPQGYFITY

-868 ILGTLSL
+868 VLGTLSL
-875 LAMLFVLYMQ
+875 AAMFFVLYTQ
-885 FQSMAFAAQVMLN
+885 FGSTALAAQVMLN
-898 IPLAFVGAIF
+898 IPLAFVGAVF
-908 GVKFFAGGVLSVASL
+908 GVKFFSGGVLSVASL

-964 QERIVPVLM
+964 QERVVPVLM
-973 TALTAGLALLPLLFG
+973 TALTAGLALLPLLMG
-988 AGQPGKEILHPVAVV
+988 ADQPGKEILHPVAVV

-1011 TLLDLILRPLVFW
+1011 TLLDLIVRPLVFW

-1033 LVPQAFSNETTTPT
+1033 LVPQAFTEHPT
-1047 NDTTS
+1047 NNTPL

>member
-9 SVRNRLLVVV
+9 SVRNRLLVVA
-19 VAALIAAYGGYV
+19 VAALVAAYGGYV

-45 PTVTVFTEAGG
+45 PTVTIFTEAAG
-56 LAPDEVELLVTV
+56 LAPDEVEMLVTL
-68 PIETAVNGAAGVER
+68 PLETAVNGAAGVER

-95 VEFGWDTDIY
+95 VEFGWETEIY
-105 RARQIVGEKVAEVAP
+105 RARQIVGEKVAEIGP
-120 SLPREVSPFL
+120 TLPADVRPFL

-143 GLTSESAD
+143 GLTSENQS
-151 IGPTQLR
+151 IGPMELR
-158 TLADWDVR
+158 TLADWDLR
-166 RRLMSIPGVSQVTV
+166 RRLVGIPGVSQVTV

-189 VLVDPALLVANGVTL
+189 VLVDPVRLVASGVTL
-204 HDVQTAIDESNV
+204 HDVQSAIDESNV
-216 NSSGGFLPDAHTEM
+216 NSSGGFLPDAHNEQ
-230 LIRNLARVETADDL
+230 LIRNIARVETAADL
-244 AATVVKVLPDGSR
+244 ASTVVKVLPDGSSI
-257 VLLGQV
+257 LLGQI

-269 AALNKRGDAGID
+269 PALHKRGDAGID

-297 TVSLTR
+297 TIALTR
-303 RIEAELDVMA
+303 KIEAELETIA
-313 AALPEGVRVHDDI
+313 SSLPEGVRVHADI
-326 FRQSNFIER
+326 FRQSKFIER

-346 GSLMVAVVLFVF
+346 GSLMVAVVLFIF

-375 LLITFIAF
+375 LLITFVVF
-383 KMAGLGINTMTLG
+383 KWLGLGINTMTLG

-420 RENRHAAHPRPVLDV
+420 RENRHAERPRPVLDV
-435 VVSASREIRNSIVYA
+435 VISASREIRNSIVYA
-450 TMLVVLVFLPLF
+450 TILVVLVFLPLF
-462 ALQGIEG
+462 ALQGVEG

-481 SILASLAVSL
+481 SILASLLVSL

-502 PRMKRMEHRSD
+502 PRMKRMEHRED

-518 RIKALEARVLDFG
+518 RVKAAEARALDFG
-531 FAAPK
+531 FAAPRR
-536 KVYLAAGALLAA
+536 VYVAAGALFLAA
-548 ALVILPTLGREFL
+548 LAVLPTLGREFL

-587 SRIAEELLAGVPEA
+587 SRIAEELLAKVPEA
-601 RTIARRTGRAE
+601 RTIARRSGRAE
-612 GDEHVL
+612 GDEHVM

-632 ERSKPEILA
+632 RRSKPEILA
-641 DIRERLGTLPG
+641 DIRARLASIPG

-664 IDHILS
+664 IDHLLS

-685 DELRRLAGEVRDAV
+685 EELRRLAGEISDAV
-699 SGVPGLADVQIERV
+699 VDVPGMADVQVERV

-724 RAKCAAYGLRPGEA
+724 RAKCAAYGLRPGDA

-746 KGAAVTEVLEGQRSF
+746 KGAAITEVLEGQRSF

-766 LTDEARQ
+766 LTDASRE
-773 DLDAIRSIPIDTLGG
+773 DLDAIRSIPIDTLAG
-788 EVVPLGL
+788 ELVPLGL
-795 VADVSEAMGPNMI
+795 VAEVSEAMGPNMI

-825 RDLVGVVREAQAA
+825 RDLVSVVRDAQAA
-838 VAEKVVFPEGYFVTY
+838 VSEKVVLPEGYFVTY
-853 GGQFESEAGASRLIL
+853 GGQFESEAGASRLIV
-868 ILGTLSL
+868 ILGALSL
-875 LAMLFVLYMQ
+875 LAMFGILCIQ
-885 FQSMAFAAQVMLN
+885 FRSAALASQVMLN
-898 IPLAFVGAIF
+898 IPLAFVGAVF
-908 GVKFFAGGVLSVASL
+908 GVKFFSGGVLSVASL

-955 DRAMIVRGT
+955 DRAMILRGT
-964 QERIVPVLM
+964 QERIIPVLM
-973 TALTAGLALLPLLFG
+973 TALTAGLALFPLLLG
-988 AGQPGKEILHPVAVV
+988 AGQPGREILHPVAVV

-1011 TLLDLILRPLVFW
+1011 TLLDLVVRPLVFW

-1033 LVPQAFSNETTTPT
+1033 LVPEAFTNPTTTESP
-1047 NDTTS
+1047 

>member
-9 SVRNRLLVVV
+9 SVRNRLLVVAT
-19 VAALIAAYGGYV
+19 AALIAAYGGYV
-31 LTRIPVDVFPDLNR
+31 LTQIPVDVFPDLNR
-45 PTVTVFTEAGG
+45 PTVTIFTEAGG
-56 LAPDEVELLVTV
+56 LAPDEVEMLVTV
-68 PIETAVNGAAGVER
+68 PLETAVNGAAGVER
-82 VRSLSGI
+82 VRSMSGI

-95 VEFGWDTDIY
+95 VEFGWETDTY
-105 RARQIVGEKVAEVAP
+105 RARQIVAEKVAEVTP
-120 SLPREVSPFL
+120 RLPQDIRPFL

-143 GLTSESAD
+143 GLTSENPAVS
-151 IGPTQLR
+151 PMELR
-158 TLADWDVR
+158 TLADWDMR
-166 RRLMSIPGVSQVTV
+166 RRLMSIPGVSQITV

-189 VLVDPALLVANGVTL
+189 VLVDPALLVAAGVTL
-204 HDVQTAIDESNV
+204 HEVQSAIDESNV
-216 NSSGGFLPDAHTEM
+216 NSSGGFLPDAHNER
-230 LIRNLARVETADDL
+230 LIRNLARVESAEDL
-244 AATVVKVLPDGSR
+244 AITVVKVLPDGSSI
-257 VLLGQV
+257 LLGQI

-269 AALNKRGDAGID
+269 ASLNKRGDAGID
-281 GQPGVIL
+281 GRPGVIL

-297 TVSLTR
+297 TITLTR
-303 RIEAELDVMA
+303 KIEAELEIIGRS
-313 AALPEGVRVHDDI
+313 LPDGVKVHTDI
-326 FRQSNFIER
+326 FRQSNFIAR
-335 AIHNVEEALRD
+335 AVRNVEEALRD
-346 GSLMVAVVLFVF
+346 GSLMVAVVLFIF

-375 LLITFIAF
+375 LLTTFIVFHA
-383 KMAGLGINTMTLG
+383 AGLGINTMTLG

-420 RENRHAAHPRPVLDV
+420 RENRQAANPRPVLDV

-450 TMLVVLVFLPLF
+450 TVLVVLVFLPLF

-502 PRMKRMEHRSD
+502 PRMRRMEQPRD

-518 RIKALEARVLDFG
+518 RIKDWEARLLDLG
-531 FAAPK
+531 FAAPRR
-536 KVYLAAGALLAA
+536 VYLAAGALFAV

-579 SLEESNRI
+579 SLEESNRV
-587 SRIAEELLAGVPEA
+587 SRMAEVLLSAVPEA

-612 GDEHVL
+612 GDEHVM
-618 EVNTTEIEFELEPS
+618 EVNTTEIEFELDPS
-632 ERSKPEILA
+632 ARSKAEILA
-641 DIRERLGTLPG
+641 DIRARLATLPG

-670 GVQAQIAIKVFGDDL
+670 GVQAQIAIKIFGDDL
-685 DELRRLAGEVRDAV
+685 GVLRRLAGEVRDAV
-699 SGVPGLADVQIERV
+699 IAVPGMADVQVERIA
-713 TLVPQ
+713 LVPQ
-718 VHVRFD
+718 IHVRFD

-738 ARYTSLAL
+738 ARYTELAI
-746 KGAAVTEVLEGQRSF
+746 KGATVTEVLEGQRTF

-766 LTDEARQ
+766 LTDEARE
-773 DLDAIRSIPIDTLGG
+773 DLEAIRSIPVDTLAGQL
-788 EVVPLGL
+788 VPLGL
-795 VADVSEAMGPNMI
+795 IAEVSEAMGPNMI

-825 RDLVGVVREAQAA
+825 RDLVTVVREAQAA
-838 VAEKVVFPEGYFVTY
+838 VTERVTLPEGYYVTY
-853 GGQFESEAGASRLIL
+853 GGQFESEAGAARLIL
-868 ILGTLSL
+868 LLGGLSL
-875 LAMLFVLYMQ
+875 VAMFFVLYMQ
-885 FQSMAFAAQVMLN
+885 FQSGAFAAQVMMN
-898 IPLAFVGAIF
+898 IPLAFVGAVF
-908 GVKFFAGGVLSVASL
+908 GVKFFSDGVLSVASM

-940 ITHYLHLMRE
+940 ISHYLHLMRE
-950 EGMKF
+950 EGMPF
-955 DRAMIVRGT
+955 GREMIVRGT
-964 QERIVPVLM
+964 QERVVPVLM
-973 TALTAGLALLPLLFG
+973 TALTAGLALLPLLLG

-1011 TLLDLILRPLVFW
+1011 TLLDLLVRPMVFW
-1024 QYGRRAAQR
+1024 QFGRRASAR
-1033 LVPQAFSNETTTPT
+1033 LVPGAFPQPIPT
-1047 NDTTS
+1047 RP

>member
-9 SVRNRLLVVV
+9 SVRNRLLVVAT
-19 VAALIAAYGGYV
+19 AALIAAYGGYV
-31 LTRIPVDVFPDLNR
+31 LTQIPVDVFPDLNR
-45 PTVTVFTEAGG
+45 PTVTIFTEAGG
-56 LAPDEVELLVTV
+56 LAPDEVEMLVTV
-68 PIETAVNGAAGVER
+68 PLETAVNGAAGVER
-82 VRSLSGI
+82 VRSMSGI

-95 VEFGWDTDIY
+95 VEFGWETDTY
-105 RARQIVGEKVAEVAP
+105 RARQIVAEKVAEVTP
-120 SLPREVSPFL
+120 RLPQDIRPFL

-143 GLTSESAD
+143 GLTSENPSVS
-151 IGPTQLR
+151 PMELR
-158 TLADWDVR
+158 TLADWDMR
-166 RRLMSIPGVSQVTV
+166 RRLMSIPGVSQITV

-189 VLVDPALLVANGVTL
+189 VLVDPALLVAAGVTL
-204 HDVQTAIDESNV
+204 HEVQSAIDESNV
-216 NSSGGFLPDAHTEM
+216 NSSGGFLPDAHNER
-230 LIRNLARVETADDL
+230 LIRNLARVESAEDL
-244 AATVVKVLPDGSR
+244 AITVVKVLPDGSSI
-257 VLLGQV
+257 LLGQI

-269 AALNKRGDAGID
+269 ASLNKRGDAGID
-281 GQPGVIL
+281 GRPGVIL

-297 TVSLTR
+297 TIALTR
-303 RIEAELDVMA
+303 KIEAELEIIGRS
-313 AALPEGVRVHDDI
+313 LPDGVKVHTDI
-326 FRQSNFIER
+326 FRQSNFIAR
-335 AIHNVEEALRD
+335 AVRNVEEALRD
-346 GSLMVAVVLFVF
+346 GSLMVAVVLFIF

-375 LLITFIAF
+375 LLTTFIVFHA
-383 KMAGLGINTMTLG
+383 AGLGINTMTLG

-420 RENRHAAHPRPVLDV
+420 RENRHAANPRPVLDV
-435 VVSASREIRNSIVYA
+435 VVAASREIRNSIVYA
-450 TMLVVLVFLPLF
+450 TVLVVLVFLPLF

-502 PRMKRMEHRSD
+502 PRMRRMEHPRD

-518 RIKALEARVLDFG
+518 RIKDWEAWLLDLG
-531 FAAPK
+531 FAAPRR
-536 KVYLAAGALLAA
+536 VYLAAGALFAA

-579 SLEESNRI
+579 SLEESNRV
-587 SRIAEELLAGVPEA
+587 SRMAEVLLSAVPEA

-612 GDEHVL
+612 GDEHVM
-618 EVNTTEIEFELEPS
+618 EVNTTEIEFELDPS
-632 ERSKPEILA
+632 ARSKAEILA
-641 DIRERLGTLPG
+641 DIRARLATLPG

-670 GVQAQIAIKVFGDDL
+670 GVQAQIAIKIFGDDL
-685 DELRRLAGEVRDAV
+685 GVLRRLAGAVRDAV
-699 SGVPGLADVQIERV
+699 IAVPGMADVQVERV

-718 VHVRFD
+718 IHVRFD

-738 ARYTSLAL
+738 ARYTELAI
-746 KGAAVTEVLEGQRSF
+746 KGAVVTEVLEGQRTF

-766 LTDEARQ
+766 LTDEARE
-773 DLDAIRSIPIDTLGG
+773 DLEAIRSIPVDTLAGQL
-788 EVVPLGL
+788 VPLGL
-795 VADVSEAMGPNMI
+795 IAEVSEAMGPNMI

-825 RDLVGVVREAQAA
+825 RDLVTVVREAQAA
-838 VAEKVVFPEGYFVTY
+838 VTERVTLPEGYYVTY
-853 GGQFESEAGASRLIL
+853 GGQFESEAGAARLIL
-868 ILGTLSL
+868 LLGGLSL
-875 LAMLFVLYMQ
+875 VAMFFVLYMQ
-885 FQSMAFAAQVMLN
+885 FQSGAFAAQVMLN
-898 IPLAFVGAIF
+898 IPLAFVGAVF
-908 GVKFFAGGVLSVASL
+908 GVKFFSGGVLSVASM

-940 ITHYLHLMRE
+940 ISHYLHLMRE
-950 EGMKF
+950 EGMPF
-955 DRAMIVRGT
+955 GREMIVRGT
-964 QERIVPVLM
+964 QERVVPVLM
-973 TALTAGLALLPLLFG
+973 TALTAGLALLPLLLG

-1011 TLLDLILRPLVFW
+1011 TLLDLLVRPMVFW
-1024 QYGRRAAQR
+1024 QFGGRASAR
-1033 LVPQAFSNETTTPT
+1033 LVPGAFPQPIPT
-1047 NDTTS
+1047 QP

>member
-19 VAALIAAYGGYV
+19 VAALLAAYGGYV

-45 PTVTVFTEAGG
+45 PTVTIFTEAGG
-56 LAPDEVELLVTV
+56 LAPDEVETLVTV
-68 PIETAVNGAAGVER
+68 PLETAVNGASGVER
-82 VRSLSGI
+82 VRSMSGI
-89 GLSLVF
+89 GLSLIF

-105 RARQIVGEKVAEVAP
+105 RARQIVGEKVAEVTP
-120 SLPREVSPFL
+120 RLPENIRPFL

-143 GLTSESAD
+143 GLTSENSSVS
-151 IGPTQLR
+151 PMQLR

-166 RRLMSIPGVSQVTV
+166 RRLMGIPGVSQVTV

-189 VLVDPALLVANGVTL
+189 VLVDPAMLVATGVTL
-204 HDVQTAIDESNV
+204 HEVQSAIDESNV
-216 NSSGGFLPDAHTEM
+216 NSSGGFLPDAHTER
-230 LIRNLARVETADDL
+230 LIRNLARVESADDL
-244 AATVVKVLPDGSR
+244 ASTVVKVLSDGSR

-269 AALNKRGDAGID
+269 ASLHKRGDAGID
-281 GQPGVIL
+281 GKPGVIL

-297 TVSLTR
+297 TIDLTHK
-303 RIEAELDVMA
+303 IESQLAVVG
-313 AALPEGVRVHDDI
+313 AALPEGVKIHTDI
-326 FRQSNFIER
+326 FRQSNFIAR
-335 AIHNVEEALRD
+335 AVHNVEEALRD
-346 GSLMVAVVLFVF
+346 GSLMVAVVLFIF

-375 LLITFIAF
+375 LLVTFIVFHAT
-383 KMAGLGINTMTLG
+383 GLGINTMTLG

-420 RENRHAAHPRPVLDV
+420 RENRHAAKPRPVLDV
-435 VVSASREIRNSIVYA
+435 VVEASREIRNSIVYA
-450 TMLVVLVFLPLF
+450 TVLVVLVFLPLF

-502 PRMKRMEHRSD
+502 PRMKRMEHRGD
-513 GWLVR
+513 GWIVR
-518 RIKALEARVLDFG
+518 KVKALEAKLLDYG
-531 FAAPK
+531 FKAPRR
-536 KVYLAAGALLAA
+536 VYLAAAGLFVA
-548 ALVILPTLGREFL
+548 ALVTLPTLGREFL

-587 SRIAEELLAGVPEA
+587 SRMAEKLLAQIPEA

-612 GDEHVL
+612 GDEHVM
-618 EVNTTEIEFELEPS
+618 EVNTTEIEFELDPS
-632 ERSKPEILA
+632 ERSKAEILA
-641 DIRERLGTLPG
+641 DIRAKLATLPG

-685 DELRRLAGEVRDAV
+685 GTLRRLAAEVRDAV
-699 SGVPGLADVQIERV
+699 ADIPGMTDVQIERV

-718 VHVRFD
+718 IHVRFD

-738 ARYTSLAL
+738 ARYTEMAI
-746 KGAAVTEVLEGQRSF
+746 KGVAVTEMIEGQRTF
-761 DVVLR
+761 DIVLR
-766 LTDEARQ
+766 LTDEARS
-773 DLDAIRSIPIDTLGG
+773 DLDAIRSIPVDTLGG
-788 EVVPLGL
+788 ELVPLGL
-795 VADVSEAMGPNMI
+795 IAEVSEAMGPNMI

-825 RDLVGVVREAQAA
+825 RDLVTVVQEAQAA
-838 VAEKVVFPEGYFVTY
+838 VAEEVDFPEGYYVTY
-853 GGQFESEAGASRLIL
+853 GGQFESEAGALRLIL
-868 ILGTLSL
+868 LLGTFSL
-875 LAMLFVLYMQ
+875 GAMFFVLYTL
-885 FQSMAFAAQVMLN
+885 FRSAAFAAQVMLN
-898 IPLAFVGAIF
+898 IPLAFVGAVF
-908 GVKFFAGGVLSVASL
+908 GVKFFSGGVLSVASM

-940 ITHYLHLMRE
+940 ISHYLHLMRE
-950 EGMKF
+950 EGMPF
-955 DRAMIVRGT
+955 GREMIVRGT
-964 QERIVPVLM
+964 QERVVPVLM
-973 TALTAGLALLPLLFG
+973 TALTAGLALFPLLLG
-988 AGQPGKEILHPVAVV
+988 ADQPGKEILHPVAVV

-1011 TLLDLILRPLVFW
+1011 TLLDLIVRPLVFW
-1024 QYGRRAAQR
+1024 QYGRRAAAR
-1033 LVPQAFSNETTTPT
+1033 LVPEAFSQPTTTQP
-1047 NDTTS
+1047 